1 MRGAQMAVQYKLYPI
16 SFIEIRRTEPNTSF
30 KKKFQRKEPLE
41 LQHKLNDKNT
51 SATRRS
57 QY

>member
-1 MRGAQMAVQYKLYPI
+1 MAVQYKLYPI